1 MKNKVADGVTVPLI
15 LSVGS
20 KKILTLGVPKI
31 ILYLLRGGI
40 PMPNIKTAI
49 SIEKPIFD
57 QVNDLAKNL
66 NISRSR
72 LFALA
77 AQEFIQRHTNMEL
90 LQAINKAYD
99 DLPDLDTKIVE
110 KMRPRLLKMVKNQW

>member
-1 MKNKVADGVTVPLI
+1 MVI
-15 LSVGS
+15 LFS
-20 KKILTLGVPKI
+20 LH
-31 ILYLLRGGI
+31 GGI

-57 QVNDLAKNL
+57 QVNNLAKDL

-72 LFALA
+72 LFVIA

-90 LQAINKAYD
+90 LQAINDAHD
-99 DLPDLDTKIVE
+99 DLPDFDTKIVDR
-110 KMRPRLLKMVKNQW
+110 MRPRHLKMVKDQW